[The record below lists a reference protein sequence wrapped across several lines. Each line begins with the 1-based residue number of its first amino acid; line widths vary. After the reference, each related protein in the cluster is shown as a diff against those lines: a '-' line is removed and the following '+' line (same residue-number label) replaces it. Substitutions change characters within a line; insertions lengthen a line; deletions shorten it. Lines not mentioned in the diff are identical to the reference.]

1 MFNLNL
7 ITVIL
12 DKTATISRQDWAV
25 PGSRTYCGW
34 REPAADCAV
43 TYVAALY
50 STCVVSVKPG
60 TLKSVNCEALCDES
74 FITEYN
80 AIGIFDSETDMKFE
94 GVRC

>member
-1 MFNLNL
+1 M
-7 ITVIL
+7 
-12 DKTATISRQDWAV
+12 
-25 PGSRTYCGW
+25 
-34 REPAADCAV
+34 

>member
-1 MFNLNL
+1 MFSLSL

-25 PGSRTYCGW
+25 CGR

-50 STCVVSVKPG
+50 GTC
-60 TLKSVNCEALCDES
+60 VNCEAWRDMA
-74 FITEYN
+74 FIAEGN
-80 AIGIFDSETDMKFE
+80 AIGIFYSGTDMKFK